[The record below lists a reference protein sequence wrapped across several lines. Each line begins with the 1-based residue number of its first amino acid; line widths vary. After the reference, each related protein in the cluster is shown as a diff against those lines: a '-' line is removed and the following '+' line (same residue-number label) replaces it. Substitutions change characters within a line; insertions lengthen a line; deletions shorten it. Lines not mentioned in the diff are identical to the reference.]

1 MFKRI
6 AFLETSFSIDRGK
19 EFGMMSTA
27 NRSKGSDMG
36 QSLDIVAGM
45 MISDIVVEIIIFR
58 V

>member
-1 MFKRI
+1 M
-6 AFLETSFSIDRGK
+6 DRGN
-19 EFGMMSTA
+19 EFEIMPEA
-27 NRSKGSDMG
+27 NGSDSSDIG

>member
-1 MFKRI
+1 M
-6 AFLETSFSIDRGK
+6 DRGN
-19 EFGMMSTA
+19 EFEIMPEA
-27 NRSKGSDMG
+27 NRSDSLDIG